1 MTRSSQT
8 ALSSSQTEF
17 LRTHS
22 KDETSF
28 QALLAWAEDLA
39 TKAERVDTID
49 KLLERTPCMF
59 YRARSLP
66 DNSVFF
72 EYISP
77 NCTQFNGVSAEAVIA
92 NSGILIEQL
101 HPDDAAGYFAVATKA
116 RKHKTPIQW
125 EGRVIV
131 NGEERWRRLE
141 SHPEPQPDGSV
152 LWYGIQ
158 IDPTPHRKAEQ
169 ALHKKQLEMQT
180 ILENMLYT
188 FAIMH
193 SVRDESGAI
202 IDFEITYINRFGEA
216 EFKIP
221 RERMIGRLLCDVF
234 PINRTNGHF
243 EQFVQVVETGQ
254 TISQEYQLLDENGTL
269 NWYYHQIIPFDQGIA
284 IFTNNI
290 TEQKLMELA
299 LRESEA
305 QHRAISEAISDY
317 AFCGR
322 VHPDGSLKMEWATG
336 SLFSISGYTEEEV
349 RNQPPYHFI
358 HPDDIELLGRDIER
372 MLQGET
378 VHTHYRIVAK
388 NGEIRWL
395 QGHRVP
401 MWDAV
406 NQRVSHYYSVIS
418 DITEQKQAQEEK
430 HRREF
435 LELAFAKEHELSK
448 LKSHMMT
455 RISHEFRTP
464 LSGIML
470 ACDMLEQ
477 YADRMSDEQ
486 RSARFAQIRT
496 QIQHITAILDDMNFI
511 LKVRSNTFLTEQ
523 VLCDVDSLIQQT
535 LQRTRERFGD
545 QPSIQYGWTAEM
557 QQVYADPTLMTY
569 ILNNLLSNA
578 MKHAPRHST
587 VALEVDT
594 RGDDLIVRVSDQ
606 GGGIRFEDQAQI
618 FEPFFRYENKH
629 ETPGLG
635 LGLTIVRDA
644 IELQGGSIDI
654 DSELGRG
661 TTFIVRIPQ
670 PVLA

>member
-1 MTRSSQT
+1 MTRSSPT

-39 TKAERVDTID
+39 EKAERVDTID

-59 YRARSLP
+59 YRVRSLP
-66 DNSVFF
+66 NDSTHF

-77 NCTQFNGVSAEAVIA
+77 NCVQFNGVSAEAVIA
-92 NSGILIEQL
+92 NSDILTEQL

-141 SHPEPQPDGSV
+141 SHPEPQPDGSI

-188 FAIMH
+188 CAIMH

-202 IDFEITYINRFGEA
+202 IDFEISYINRFGETD
-216 EFKIP
+216 FKIP
-221 RERMIGRLLCDVF
+221 REQLIGQRVCDVF

-254 TISQEYQLLDENGTL
+254 TISQEYQLLDENGIP

-290 TEQKLMELA
+290 TERKLMELA

-305 QHRAISEAISDY
+305 QHRAITEAVSDY

-322 VHPDGSLKMEWATG
+322 VQPDGRLTLEWATG
-336 SLFSISGYTEEEV
+336 SFYETTGYTAQEMA
-349 RNQPPYHFI
+349 NLPDYHFI
-358 HPDDIELLGRDIER
+358 YREDVAI
-372 MLQGET
+372 LQADVQRVVEGET
-378 VHTHYRIVAK
+378 THTEYRVITK
-388 NGEIRWL
+388 NGDIRWV
-395 QGHRVP
+395 QAHRVP

-406 NQRVSHYYSVIS
+406 NQRVSHYYGIVS
-418 DITEQKQAQEEK
+418 DITERKQAQDEK
-430 HRREF
+430 HRHEF
-435 LELAFAKEHELSK
+435 LELAYAKEHELGK
-448 LKSHMMT
+448 LKSQMMT

-477 YADRMSDEQ
+477 YTDRMSDEQ
-486 RSARFAQIRT
+486 RSTRFAQIRM

-511 LKVRSNTFLTEQ
+511 LKVRANTFLTEQ
-523 VLCDVDSLIQQT
+523 VLCDVDGLIQQT

-545 QPSIQYGWTAEM
+545 QPAIQYGWMAEM

-578 MKHAPRHST
+578 MKHAPRHSIVT
-587 VALEVDT
+587 LEVDT

-606 GGGIRFEDQAQI
+606 GSGIRFEDQAQI
-618 FEPFFRYENKH
+618 FEPFFRYENKQ

-644 IELQGGSIDI
+644 IELQGGSIAI
-654 DSELGRG
+654 DSEPGRG